1 MTCTYSETKRVE
13 IFGYLTQFTEVTLKQ
28 RNEFIND
35 GSIIVVNGNIGVG
48 KSSLCKNLA
57 THFNENGKPAFVAKE
72 MVMKVWLEKYY
83 ENPKKWAG
91 EFQNNQL
98 NLCTNAINVAHARCD
113 TENKIAIVDR
123 SPTGNACFFLANL
136 DNIDQDHRDLY
147 VEGFLRCG
155 PYLRSKA
162 VYLDACVDTIYARIQ
177 QRIQEEPNRASEKGI
192 SKEYLYALD
201 EMMILVELFLYYK
214 TKLPIMFLRWED
226 YSADPKQIAQLI
238 CDSKNCCKSG
248 LELGSP
254 NSHNNNNWKE
264 MKNWLLK
271 ASYKDLKERVRILSV
286 IPTVTTATIKTAVEP
301 LTSFL
306 RKEVRST
313 IIDIPTEILVSPLGE
328 KVN

>member
-1 MTCTYSETKRVE
+1 MTCTYSETNRRE
-13 IFGYLTQFTEVTLKQ
+13 FFSYLTQFTEVTLKQ
-28 RNEFIND
+28 RNDFIYNGTIIGVD
-35 GSIIVVNGNIGVG
+35 GQIGVG
-48 KSSLCKNLA
+48 KSNLCKNLA
-57 THFNENGKPAFVAKE
+57 AYYNGIDAKHQAFVAEE
-72 MVMKVWLEKYY
+72 MVMKGWLEKYY

-98 NLCTNAINVAHARCD
+98 NLCTNAIKVAHARCD

-123 SPTGNACFFLANL
+123 TPIGNACFFLANL
-136 DNIDQDHRDLY
+136 ENIDQDHRDLY
-147 VEGFLRCG
+147 VEGFIRCG
-155 PYLRSKA
+155 PYLQSKV
-162 VYLDACVDTIYARIQ
+162 VYLDACVDTVYDRIQ
-177 QRIQEEPNRASEKGI
+177 QRIAKNPQRASEKNI

-226 YSADPKQIAQLI
+226 YNADPKQIAQLI
-238 CDSKNCCKSG
+238 CDSKSCRQPG

-254 NSHNNNNWKE
+254 NSHNSNNWKE

-286 IPTVTTATIKTAVEP
+286 IPSVSNATTTPSPLGEKVCTTAA
-301 LTSFL
+301 
-306 RKEVRST
+306 
-313 IIDIPTEILVSPLGE
+313 IDIPAGPLSSPLGE

>member
-1 MTCTYSETKRVE
+1 MTCTYSETNRRE
-13 IFGYLTQFTEVTLKQ
+13 FFSYLTRFTEATLKQ
-28 RNEFIND
+28 RNDFIND
-35 GSIIVVNGNIGVG
+35 GTIIGVDGQIGVG
-48 KSSLCKNLA
+48 KSNLCKNLA
-57 THFNENGKPAFVAKE
+57 AYYNGIDAKHQAFVAKE
-72 MVMKVWLEKYY
+72 MVMKGWLEKYY
-83 ENPKKWAG
+83 KNPKKWAG

-123 SPTGNACFFLANL
+123 TPIGNACFFLANL
-136 DNIDQDHRDLY
+136 ENIDQDHRDLY
-147 VEGFLRCG
+147 VEGFIRCG
-155 PYLRSKA
+155 PYLQSKV
-162 VYLDACVDTIYARIQ
+162 VYLDACVDTVYDRIQ
-177 QRIQEEPNRASEKGI
+177 QRIAKNPQRASEKNI

-254 NSHNNNNWKE
+254 NNHSNNNWKE

-286 IPTVTTATIKTAVEP
+286 IPNVSNATVDIPSFLAEKVCTTAA
-301 LTSFL
+301 
-306 RKEVRST
+306 
-313 IIDIPTEILVSPLGE
+313 IDIPVGCLSSPLGE

>member
-1 MTCTYSETKRVE
+1 MAATYSESKRQV
-13 IFGYLTQFTEVTLKQ
+13 IFEYLTQFTAVAFEE
-28 RNEFIND
+28 RSDFIND

-57 THFNENGKPAFVAKE
+57 AYFNKNGRPAFVAKE
-72 MVMKVWLEKYY
+72 MVMTGWLEKYY
-83 ENPKKWAG
+83 KNPKKWAG

-113 TENKIAIVDR
+113 TEDKIAIVDR

-147 VEGFLRCG
+147 VEGFRRCG

-162 VYLDACVDTIYARIQ
+162 VYLDACIDTVYARIQ
-177 QRIQEEPNRASEKGI
+177 QRIQQEPNRASEKGI

-226 YSADPKQIAQLI
+226 YNADPQQIARLI
-238 CDSKNCCKSG
+238 CNG
-248 LELGSP
+248 QNQRNPVPGSP
-254 NSHNNNNWKE
+254 NNNHRNTGNWKE
-264 MKNWLLK
+264 METWLLK
-271 ASYKDLKERVRILSV
+271 ASYKELKERVQILSV
-286 IPTVTTATIKTAVEP
+286 IPITT
-301 LTSFL
+301 S
-306 RKEVRST
+306 ST
-313 IIDIPTEILVSPLGE
+313 GRIPVAGS
-328 KVN
+328 